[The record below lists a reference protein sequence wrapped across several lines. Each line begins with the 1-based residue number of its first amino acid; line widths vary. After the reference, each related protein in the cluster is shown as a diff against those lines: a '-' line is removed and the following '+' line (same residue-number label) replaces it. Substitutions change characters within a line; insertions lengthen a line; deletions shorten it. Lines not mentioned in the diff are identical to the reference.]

1 MKPSCSWNIIS
12 AMNTKSIRESDVVAS
27 VSYDPETGVFRSKSW
42 RNFGEKIGSIR
53 NGYTYLNIFGA
64 WFRASRVAWLLQTG
78 SWPKHHIDHINGD
91 RTDNRFSNLRDI
103 PQAINNQN
111 LRTPRRTNKT
121 GFLGVDLCK
130 TTNRYRA
137 SIRSK
142 GKNITLG
149 RFDTPEEAHAEY
161 LKAKRLLHEGSTL

>member
-1 MKPSCSWNIIS
+1 
-12 AMNTKSIRESDVVAS
+12 MNTKSIRDSDVVAS

-42 RNFGEKIGSIR
+42 RRLGEKVGGLR
-53 NGYTYLNIFGA
+53 NGYIYLNIFGVS
-64 WFRASRVAWLLQTG
+64 FRASRVAWLLQTG

-103 PQAINNQN
+103 PQAVNNQN
-111 LRTPRRTNKT
+111 LRAPCCTNKT

-130 TTNRYRA
+130 TTGRYRA

-149 RFDTPEEAHAEY
+149 RFDTPERAHAEY
-161 LKAKRLLHEGSTL
+161 LKAKRLLHVGCTL